1 MLDVGW
7 HVGSPSQRKH
17 GKLQPELTYRVATN
31 AHHQLFR
38 TYEERPYNLRVCGIP
53 VTWGLLRIS
62 AMRSLGAYH
71 NAFSIGSFID
81 QLAVAAGADPSNSS

>member
-1 MLDVGW
+1 MPIIN
-7 HVGSPSQRKH
+7 SF
-17 GKLQPELTYRVATN
+17 E
-31 AHHQLFR
+31 R
-38 TYEERPYNLRVCGIP
+38 TKNKPDNLRVCGIP